1 MSKLGEI
8 ASRLEPK
15 LDDGDRTLLVQTA
28 ECEAARTE
36 AMQAEH
42 QRIGKIE
49 DQVSELRVAMASASG
64 RMDSIKTGI
73 EGELKLFHQMLLR
86 LDEKVALIERNTS
99 HEQSSRRTWRIAL
112 IAAVPGVVSV
122 TIRII
127 ELLSSG

>member
-1 MSKLGEI
+1 MSRLEEI
-8 ASRLEPK
+8 ASRREPK

-28 ECEAARTE
+28 ECDAARTG
-36 AMQAEH
+36 AMQEEH

-49 DQVSELRVAMASASG
+49 EQISELRVAMASTGG

-73 EGELKLFHQMLLR
+73 EGELKLFHQMLSR
-86 LDEKVALIERNTS
+86 LDEKIALIERNTS

-122 TIRII
+122 MIRIV